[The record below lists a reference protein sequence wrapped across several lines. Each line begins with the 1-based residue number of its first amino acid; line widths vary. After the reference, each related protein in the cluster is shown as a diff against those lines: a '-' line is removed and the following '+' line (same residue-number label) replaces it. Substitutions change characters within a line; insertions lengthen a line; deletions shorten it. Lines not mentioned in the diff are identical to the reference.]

1 VKSRLDRY
9 TFPTYIAPVTLDREL
24 KRGSAE
30 MMILSL
36 VEDSGRHGYE
46 ILKLLEE
53 RSDGLLKFHIGS
65 VYPILYRLEK
75 RGLIQGEAEDDTRRR
90 RTYRIT
96 GEGRK
101 VLKRHRSSWR
111 EIVAAIDRVAGTDHA

>member
-1 VKSRLDRY
+1 M
-9 TFPTYIAPVTLDREL
+9 TIDREL

-36 VEDSGRHGYE
+36 VEDRARHGYE
-46 ILKLLEE
+46 LLKLLEE

-75 RGLIQGEAEDDTRRR
+75 RGCIRVKKEEEGPRRR
-90 RTYRIT
+90 RRYRIT
-96 GEGRK
+96 SEGRR
-101 VLKRHRSSWR
+101 VLKKQRGTWR
-111 EIVAAIDRVAGTDHA
+111 GLVSAIERVAKARHA

>member
-1 VKSRLDRY
+1 MA
-9 TFPTYIAPVTLDREL
+9 IDREL

-36 VEDSGRHGYE
+36 VEEEARHGYE

-53 RSDGLLKFHIGS
+53 RSNGVIAFHIGS

-75 RGLIQGEAEDDTRRR
+75 AGWIAAERGQAADGRKRRSYAITDAGREVLEDQR
-90 RTYRIT
+90 RT
-96 GEGRK
+96 
-101 VLKRHRSSWR
+101 WR
-111 EIVAAIDRVAGTDHA
+111 ETVLAIDRLAGTRLA

>member
-1 VKSRLDRY
+1 M
-9 TFPTYIAPVTLDREL
+9 TIDREL

-36 VEDSGRHGYE
+36 VEERARHGYE
-46 ILKLLEE
+46 LLKLLEE

-75 RGLIQGEAEDDTRRR
+75 RGCLRVETEEEGPRRR
-90 RTYRIT
+90 RRYRIT
-96 GEGRK
+96 PEGRR
-101 VLKRHRSSWR
+101 VLKKQRGTWR
-111 EIVAAIDRVAGTDHA
+111 GLVSAIDRVAKVRHA

>member
-1 VKSRLDRY
+1 
-9 TFPTYIAPVTLDREL
+9 
-24 KRGSAE
+24 

-36 VEDSGRHGYE
+36 VEDRARHGYE

-75 RGLIQGEAEDDTRRR
+75 RGLIEGEAEDDTRRR

-96 GEGRK
+96 AEGRRA
-101 VLKRHRSSWR
+101 LKRQRSSWR

>member
-1 VKSRLDRY
+1 M
-9 TFPTYIAPVTLDREL
+9 IDREL

-30 MMILSL
+30 MMVLSL
-36 VEDSGRHGYE
+36 VEDRARHGYE

-53 RSDGLLKFHIGS
+53 RSDGVLEFHIGS

-75 RGLIQGEAEDDTRRR
+75 RGCIRGARDEGARRR

-96 GEGRK
+96 PEGRR
-101 VLKRHRSSWR
+101 VLEKQRGTWR
-111 EIVAAIDRVAGTDHA
+111 ELVAAIDRVARTRRA

>member
-1 VKSRLDRY
+1 MNDIRSRRILGL
-9 TFPTYIAPVTLDREL
+9 VTLDREL

-36 VEDSGRHGYE
+36 VEDRARHGYE

-53 RSDGLLKFHIGS
+53 RSEGLLKFHIGS

-75 RGLIQGEAEDDTRRR
+75 RGLMQGEAEDDTRRR
-90 RTYRIT
+90 RTYHLT
-96 GEGRK
+96 EKGRR
-101 VLKRHRSSWR
+101 VLKQTRLSWR
-111 EIVAAIDRVAGTDHA
+111 EIVAAIERVARADHA

>member
-1 VKSRLDRY
+1 M
-9 TFPTYIAPVTLDREL
+9 TIDREL

-36 VEDSGRHGYE
+36 VEDRARHGYE

-53 RSDGLLKFHIGS
+53 RSEGVLKFHIGS

-75 RGLIQGEAEDDTRRR
+75 RGWIRGETDEGARRR

-96 GEGRK
+96 LEGRR
-101 VLKRHRSSWR
+101 VLKGQRGTWQ
-111 EIVAAIDRVAGTDHA
+111 ELVAAIDRVARTRNA

>member
-1 VKSRLDRY
+1 M
-9 TFPTYIAPVTLDREL
+9 TIDREL

-36 VEDSGRHGYE
+36 VEEQARHGYE

-53 RSDGLLKFHIGS
+53 RSRGVIELHIGS

-75 RGLIQGEAEDDTRRR
+75 RGWVRGEWVRGENAQGARRR
-90 RTYRIT
+90 RAYAIT
-96 GEGRK
+96 EEGRRMLEEQRGAWSE
-101 VLKRHRSSWR
+101 V
-111 EIVAAIDRVAGTDHA
+111 VAAIARVARVRHA

>member
-1 VKSRLDRY
+1 
-9 TFPTYIAPVTLDREL
+9 
-24 KRGSAE
+24 

-36 VEDSGRHGYE
+36 VEDRGRHGYE

-53 RSDGLLKFHIGS
+53 RSDGILKFHIGS

-75 RGLIQGEAEDDTRRR
+75 RGLIEGDVEDDNRRR

-96 GEGRK
+96 RDGRRA
-101 VLKRHRSSWR
+101 LARQRSSWR
-111 EIVAAIDRVAGTDHA
+111 ELVEAIDRVARTDHA